1 MIEPTGQLMEQ
12 RESYISSEMWED
24 IGTSNVWDSCKH
36 LCLLGPIQ
44 TLSSS
49 PPLLPPSRAFTR
61 RRHMWRA
68 AELLSSSSSVAP
80 ARHHGLS
87 ACYWPAATGGWSLQ
101 KILAISKKM
110 LQQLAKCWRNQHF

>member
-12 RESYISSEMWED
+12 RESYISSETWGG

-49 PPLLPPSRAFTR
+49 PPLLPPSRAFAR
-61 RRHMWRA
+61 RRPCRHLWCT
-68 AELLSSSSSVAP
+68 AELLSSASSDAP
-80 ARHHGLS
+80 TRHHGLP
-87 ACYWPAATGGWSLQ
+87 ACCRSAATGGGP
-101 KILAISKKM
+101 KVEVSKKNIV
-110 LQQLAKCWRNQHF
+110 LIFLKNVAI